1 MPEHVGYPPFDR
13 AKPVGTELWVV
24 DAEPIHPLG
33 FPLPLR
39 MSVIRLA
46 NGDLL
51 LYSPTQHSPALQ
63 RELETLGPIRHLV
76 APNIAHWM
84 YVRDWQRACPGAV
97 TWGAPGLR
105 KRAQVRAKGLR
116 IDADLGAIAPP
127 PWRDEVDQVLVR
139 SGPFTEVDLFHRA
152 SRTLLVADLVVNIE
166 RDGMAPLPRA
176 AAEVAGILA
185 PDGMAPIHLR
195 MLLKLNGRAVGEAG
209 ERLIALKPQRVVMC
223 HGHAHEHDATDKLG
237 RALDWFVGRDGP
249 KASLSP
255 VATGAVGAGLLLG
268 VGLAVA
274 RRRGREGRRR

>member
-1 MPEHVGYPPFDR
+1 MPDIVGYPPFDR
-13 AKPVGTELWVV
+13 AKPVDADLWIV
-24 DAEPIHPLG
+24 DAAPIRPLG

-63 RELETLGPIRHLV
+63 GELEALGPIRHLV

-84 YVRDWQRACPGAV
+84 FAHDWQRACPEAV

-105 KRAQVRAKGLR
+105 QRAQVRAKGLR
-116 IDADLGAIAPP
+116 IDADLGTAAPP
-127 PWRDEVDQVLVR
+127 PWRDEIDQVLVR
-139 SGPFTEVDLFHRA
+139 SGPFSEVDLFHRK

-166 RDGMAPLPRA
+166 GDGLAPLPRA

-185 PDGMAPIHLR
+185 PDGKAPLHLR
-195 MLLKLNGRAVGEAG
+195 MLLKLNGRAVGRAG
-209 ERLIALKPQRVVMC
+209 ERLIALQPQRVVMC
-223 HGHAHEHDATDKLG
+223 HGHAHERDATGRLG

-249 KASLSP
+249 RAGASP
-255 VATGAVGAGLLLG
+255 VAVGAIGAGLLLG

-274 RRRGREGRRR
+274 RRRGRKVRR